1 VTAERPAWT
10 DGHRERTNFVGKLDG
25 KVALITGAARG
36 QGRAHAVTMAR
47 EGADI
52 AALDICR
59 DLPYPRYALAKPED
73 MIETVGLIRQL
84 QRRALALEVD
94 VRCAGEMEAAV
105 AETMATFGR
114 IDILVCNAGIADMA
128 LTWDIT
134 EEWWDAMIDINLKGY
149 WLAAKYVVPHMLARN
164 TGGRIIMTSSVAG
177 LRGDAGMAHYCASK
191 WGVVGLAKSLAQEL
205 SEYNITV
212 NTLHPTAV
220 NTDIITGMA
229 EASSMAREDL
239 VDFIHAGHT
248 LPVKLIE
255 AADVANAALWL
266 ASEEGRY
273 ITGHTLQID
282 AGRMLK

>member
-1 VTAERPAWT
+1 M
-10 DGHRERTNFVGKLDG
+10 GKLDG
-25 KVALITGAARG
+25 KVAMITGAARG
-36 QGRAHAVTMAR
+36 QGRAHAVTMAG
-47 EGADI
+47 EGADV

-59 DLPYPRYALAKPED
+59 DLPYPRYGLAKPGD
-73 MIETVGLIRQL
+73 LIETVGLVRQL
-84 QRRALALEVD
+84 QRRALAIEVD
-94 VRCAGEMEAAV
+94 VRSARDMEAAV
-105 AETMATFGR
+105 AETIATFGQ

-149 WLAAKYVVPHMLARN
+149 WLAVKYVVPHMLARKA
-164 TGGRIIMTSSVAG
+164 GGRIIMTSSIAG

-205 SEYNITV
+205 SSYNITV

-220 NTDIITGMA
+220 NTDIIAGMA
-229 EASSMAREDL
+229 KASSMATEDL
-239 VDFIHAGHT
+239 IDFIHSHHA

-255 AADVANAALWL
+255 ASDVANAALWL

>member
-1 VTAERPAWT
+1 M
-10 DGHRERTNFVGKLDG
+10 GKLDG

-59 DLPYPRYALAKPED
+59 DLPYPRYGLATSDDLRETEAEVRRLGRRVVA
-73 MIETVGLIRQL
+73 IE
-84 QRRALALEVD
+84 AD
-94 VRCAGEMEAAV
+94 VRSAEEMERAV
-105 AETMATFGR
+105 ALTLAELGQ

-134 EEWWDAMIDINLKGY
+134 EEWWDIMIDVNLKGY
-149 WLAAKYVVPHMLARN
+149 WLAVKFVVPHMIARKA
-164 TGGRIIMTSSVAG
+164 GGRIIMTSSVAG
-177 LRGDAGMAHYCASK
+177 LRGEPGMAHYCASK
-191 WGVVGLAKSLAQEL
+191 WGVVGLAKTLAHEL
-205 SEYNITV
+205 SEHSITV

-220 NTDIITGMA
+220 NTEIIAGMA
-229 EASSMAREDL
+229 KAAAMAKDDL
-239 VDFIHAGHT
+239 VDFIFSHHT
-248 LPVKLIE
+248 LPVKLID

-266 ASEEGRY
+266 ASDEARY
-273 ITGHTLQID
+273 VTGHTLKVD